1 MNAKIDAKRP
11 CWMGHKLNN
20 QIESK
25 SIIIFPTSK
34 LKGCVHIN
42 KDKENPS
49 GDMKGCVHVNK
60 DKENPSGKIQRGP
73 KSKPKPKLKVE
84 EEGLKKSLKD
94 VVCQA
99 RK

>member
-1 MNAKIDAKRP
+1 MNAKIDAKWP
-11 CWMGHKLNN
+11 CWMGQKLNN

-25 SIIIFPTSK
+25 SIIIFPISK
-34 LKGCVHIN
+34 LKGCVHI
-42 KDKENPS
+42 
-49 GDMKGCVHVNK
+49 NK

-84 EEGLKKSLKD
+84 EEGLRKSLKD

>member
-1 MNAKIDAKRP
+1 MCAYKQGQGKP
-11 CWMGHKLNN
+11 KWK
-20 QIESK
+20 
-25 SIIIFPTSK
+25 
-34 LKGCVHIN
+34 
-42 KDKENPS
+42 
-49 GDMKGCVHVNK
+49 DMKGCVHVNK

-84 EEGLKKSLKD
+84 EEGLKKSLKY

>member
-1 MNAKIDAKRP
+1 MCACKQGQGKP
-11 CWMGHKLNN
+11 QW
-20 QIESK
+20 
-25 SIIIFPTSK
+25 
-34 LKGCVHIN
+34 
-42 KDKENPS
+42 KDPKVS
-49 GDMKGCVHVNK
+49 
-60 DKENPSGKIQRGP
+60 